1 VTTIQA
7 LAARLVSESVASA
20 QRVFYGNRATLPTG
34 TSVAFVT
41 LQATGGYEST
51 GTHNDGVTKY
61 RKPTF
66 QVVARAGTYDSA
78 EALANAAYAALTF
91 QNATVSGVAFL
102 RVRPLQEPFELPL
115 DTDQRCRVAFNVIA
129 EHAE

>member
-1 VTTIQA
+1 MTALQA
-7 LAARLVSESVASA
+7 IGTRLVSEGVAAAS
-20 QRVFYGNRATLPTG
+20 RVFIGQRAVLPTG
-34 TSVAFVT
+34 TGVAFLT
-41 LQATGGYEST
+41 LQATGGLEPV
-51 GTHNDGVTKY
+51 GTHDGGPTRY
-61 RKPTF
+61 RRATY
-66 QVVARAGTYDSA
+66 QVVARAGTYALA
-78 EALANAAYAALTF
+78 EALALAAYAALAF